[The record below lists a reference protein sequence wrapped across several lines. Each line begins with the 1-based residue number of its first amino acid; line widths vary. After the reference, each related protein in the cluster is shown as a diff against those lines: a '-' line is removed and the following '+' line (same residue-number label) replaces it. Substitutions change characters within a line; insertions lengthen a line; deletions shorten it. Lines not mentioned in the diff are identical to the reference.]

1 MTLHADDDEQLQLWR
16 QHTQF
21 SSSAGPSAVESL
33 QLAFVRLQLVWS
45 DVFLFLAVKPTDCI
59 VESALSGFLFPA
71 SHLVFSM
78 LHQNNSFMQIA
89 FKQISGHHN
98 ASFNVDM
105 GI

>member
-59 VESALSGFLFPA
+59 VESCETGSAFCGWEHRDYMFMNPCPKIVAGKGFA
-71 SHLVFSM
+71 
-78 LHQNNSFMQIA
+78 
-89 FKQISGHHN
+89 G
-98 ASFNVDM
+98 
-105 GI
+105 